1 MKQTGKVKWYNP
13 EKGYGFIALDNG
25 SKDVFIHRSAVK
37 EAGLDTLDENQKIEL
52 FDDFIKNL
60 DTTTIKTI
68 DFTYCSAPLIIRS
81 RYRNSFFDRQTGAN
95 HECGKPPG
103 RE

>member
-37 EAGLDTLDENQKIEL
+37 EAGLDVLEENQKIE
-52 FDDFIKNL
+52 FEIEENQG
-60 DTTTIKTI
+60 KT
-68 DFTYCSAPLIIRS
+68 SAINISLI
-81 RYRNSFFDRQTGAN
+81 
-95 HECGKPPG
+95 
-103 RE
+103 

>member
-37 EAGLDTLDENQKIEL
+37 EAGLDTLEENQKIE
-52 FDDFIKNL
+52 FEIKENQG
-60 DTTTIKTI
+60 KT
-68 DFTYCSAPLIIRS
+68 SAINISLI
-81 RYRNSFFDRQTGAN
+81 
-95 HECGKPPG
+95 
-103 RE
+103 

>member
-37 EAGLDTLDENQKIEL
+37 EAGLDTLEENQKIE
-52 FDDFIKNL
+52 FEIEENQG
-60 DTTTIKTI
+60 KT
-68 DFTYCSAPLIIRS
+68 SAINISLI
-81 RYRNSFFDRQTGAN
+81 
-95 HECGKPPG
+95 
-103 RE
+103 